1 MNGKLGEMVNSDFDQ
16 VVVLDFGGQYNQLIA
31 RRIRDMHVYSELLPH
46 DTPIEKLRK
55 MSLKGIVFSGGPR
68 SVYGEDAP
76 TIDRQIYE
84 LGVPILGI
92 CYGMQLMAKDFHARV
107 DRAVSREYGLASMQL
122 QSELPLFKGTP
133 KEQRVWMSHSD
144 VVIEVPEGFTLDA
157 STPSAPVAAMSAR
170 EKQLY
175 GVQFHP
181 EVQHTDYGEQLL
193 QNFLFEICG
202 CSPNWRMDNLLEEA
216 IRDIRVT
223 VGDKKVLMALSGGV
237 DSSVTAALLHRA
249 IGDRL
254 TCVFVDHGL
263 LREAESEQV
272 MAMFEGVFHMDIRRI
287 DASERFLNLLK
298 GVSDPEEKRK
308 RIGREFIQVFEETAA
323 KLGDFDFLGQGTL
336 YTDVIESGTKTA
348 ATIKSHHNVGG
359 LPTDM
364 KFKLIEPLR
373 TLFKDEAR
381 RLGEALGLPHHFVW
395 RQPFPGPG
403 LAIRIIG
410 EITIDRLKMLKKA
423 DAIVREEVV
432 SAGLEQEIWQY
443 FAVLTDL
450 QSVGVMGDERTYFS
464 TVAIRAVTSRDGM
477 TADFAR
483 IPFEVLQRMS
493 SRICNEVT
501 GVNRVVYDITSK
513 PPATIEWE

>member
-1 MNGKLGEMVNSDFDQ
+1 MKQEFDQ

-46 DTPIEKLRK
+46 DVGIAKLRA
-55 MSLKGIVFSGGPR
+55 LKNLRGIVFSGGPR

-76 TIDRQIYE
+76 SVDPEIYQ

-92 CYGMQLMAKDFHARV
+92 CYGMQLMARDFSAQV
-107 DRAVSREYGLASMQL
+107 ERAVAREYGLANMEVL
-122 QSELPLFKGTP
+122 TELPLYQGTSRSQ
-133 KEQRVWMSHSD
+133 KVWMSHSD
-144 VVIEVPEGFTLDA
+144 VVTAVPSGFQVDA
-157 STPSAPVAAMSAR
+157 KTTSAPVAAMSDAER
-170 EKQLY
+170 GLY

-181 EVQHTDYGEQLL
+181 EVQHTDYGEQIL
-193 QNFLFEICG
+193 QNFLFDICH
-202 CSPNWRMDNLLEEA
+202 CDPNWRLDNMIENALA
-216 IRDIRVT
+216 DIRAK
-223 VGDKKVLMALSGGV
+223 VGDKRVLLALSGGV

-263 LREAESEQV
+263 LRQDESEQV
-272 MAMFEGVFHMDIRRI
+272 MAMFQGVFHMDIRRI
-287 DASERFLNLLK
+287 DAKDRFLSMLA
-298 GVSDPEEKRK
+298 GVVDPEEKRK
-308 RIGREFIQVFEETAA
+308 RIGQEFIRVFEETANS
-323 KLGDFDFLGQGTL
+323 LGDYAFLGQGTL
-336 YTDVIESGTKTA
+336 YTDVVESGTKTA

-359 LPTDM
+359 LPKDM
-364 KFKLIEPLR
+364 KFELIEPLR
-373 TLFKDEAR
+373 SLFKDEAR
-381 RLGEALGLPHHFVW
+381 YMGEALGLPHHFVW

-410 EITIDRLKMLKKA
+410 EVTPARLVLLKHA

-450 QSVGVMGDERTYFS
+450 KSVGVMGDERTYFS

-483 IPFEVLQRMS
+483 IPYEVLQKMS
-493 SRICNEVT
+493 NRICNEVP

>member
-1 MNGKLGEMVNSDFDQ
+1 VKNEFDK

-31 RRIRDMHVYSELLPH
+31 RRIRDMHVYSELLAH
-46 DTPIEKLRK
+46 DVSVDTLRA
-55 MSLKGIVFSGGPR
+55 MNLRGIVFSGGPR

-76 TIDRQIYE
+76 TVDPAIYE

-92 CYGMQLMAKDFHARV
+92 CYGMQLMARDFHAQV
-107 DRAVSREYGLASMQL
+107 DRAVAREYGLASMAVR
-122 QSELPLFKGTP
+122 SDLPLFKGTP

-144 VVIEVPEGFTLDA
+144 VVTAVPAGFMLDA
-157 STPSAPVAAMSAR
+157 STQSAPVAAMSAADR
-170 EKQLY
+170 GLY

-181 EVQHTDYGEQLL
+181 EVQHTDYGEQIL

-202 CSPNWRMDNLLEEA
+202 CTPNWRMDNLLEA
-216 IRDIRVT
+216 TIQDIQAT
-223 VGDKKVLMALSGGV
+223 VGEKRVLMALSGGV

-272 MAMFEGVFHMDIRRI
+272 MAMFEGVFHMDIHRI
-287 DASERFLNLLK
+287 DASERFLQLLS
-298 GVSDPEEKRK
+298 GVTEPEEKRK
-308 RIGREFIQVFEETAA
+308 RIGREFIQVFEEASTQ
-323 KLGDFDFLGQGTL
+323 LGDFAFLGQGTL

-359 LPTDM
+359 LPSEM
-364 KFKLIEPLR
+364 KFTLVEPLR

-403 LAIRIIG
+403 LAIRVIG
-410 EITIDRLKMLKKA
+410 EITQARLNMLKSA
-423 DAIVREEVV
+423 DAIVREEVI

-483 IPFEVLQRMS
+483 IPYEVLQRMS
-493 SRICNEVT
+493 SRICNEVP